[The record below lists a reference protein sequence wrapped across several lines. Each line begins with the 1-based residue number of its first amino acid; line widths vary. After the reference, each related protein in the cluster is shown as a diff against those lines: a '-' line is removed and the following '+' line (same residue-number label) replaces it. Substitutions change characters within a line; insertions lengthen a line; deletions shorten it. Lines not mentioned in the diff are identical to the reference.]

1 MRTRTGS
8 ARTTLFLL
16 VLTLA
21 VCWAVPTASARFF
34 GNRPEA
40 GGSEEEARSREL
52 AQASLTIISQIY
64 AGLADYESTRDPAR
78 LNGVLSGSA
87 EKFRSLSTEYERL
100 GRGGTDLKLSPEALV
115 AQLPQSVDLLGYF
128 GQKPSELNSLSNVA
142 LKMAEEESRL
152 AESLEKV
159 RFDGASDP
167 ETVLVLYDALERL
180 QYLAAV
186 YAKANQTA
194 SPSGLR
200 NGPGT
205 INTGSRDRGSPRCSR
220 RSRPWRTA

>member
-1 MRTRTGS
+1 MRIRTAS
-8 ARTTLFLL
+8 AKTTLFLL
-16 VLTLA
+16 ALTLA
-21 VCWAVPTASARFF
+21 VFSGIPGGSARFF

-78 LNGVLSGSA
+78 LNGVLAESA
-87 EKFRSLSTEYERL
+87 QGFKTLSIEYERL
-100 GRGGTDLKLSPEALV
+100 GTDGRNLKLSPDVLAQ
-115 AQLPQSVDLLGYF
+115 QLPQSVDLLEYF
-128 GQKPSELNSLSNVA
+128 GQKPGELNSLSDVA
-142 LKMAEEESRL
+142 FKMSQEERRL

-159 RFDGASDP
+159 RFDGKSDP

-194 SPSGLR
+194 SP
-200 NGPGT
+200 
-205 INTGSRDRGSPRCSR
+205 
-220 RSRPWRTA
+220 